1 MRKSQNG
8 WKSFF
13 CPHLP
18 ESGATKWCI
27 CVLSS
32 PLGARVI
39 GNFVLCLLS
48 WTNNSKLLPF
58 KLSKINTY
66 HPVISLGF
74 SKTPLDHQNDH
85 LDSHLDHHYH
95 WSISLS
101 LSGCF
106 LSKLENHLDHLVRR
120 INSENGRIIPTNS
133 PSYVSPPHFQ
143 STFHLFLN
151 PRKGGPHNWARIGPV
166 EVCVFVE
173 KVKSCLT
180 KVGFRK
186 LPLPNLPNYFSFS
199 LSPSH
204 HYINMFM

>member
-1 MRKSQNG
+1 MRKSQDG

-101 LSGCF
+101 LWVFSEQTRKSSGSSRPTDQFWKRKDYSHQLPIIC
-106 LSKLENHLDHLVRR
+106 LS
-120 INSENGRIIPTNS
+120 S
-133 PSYVSPPHFQ
+133 
-143 STFHLFLN
+143 
-151 PRKGGPHNWARIGPV
+151 
-166 EVCVFVE
+166 
-173 KVKSCLT
+173 
-180 KVGFRK
+180 
-186 LPLPNLPNYFSFS
+186 SFS
-199 LSPSH
+199 INISFVFKSQKRRAAQLSPYRSSRS
-204 HYINMFM
+204 MCVCWKG